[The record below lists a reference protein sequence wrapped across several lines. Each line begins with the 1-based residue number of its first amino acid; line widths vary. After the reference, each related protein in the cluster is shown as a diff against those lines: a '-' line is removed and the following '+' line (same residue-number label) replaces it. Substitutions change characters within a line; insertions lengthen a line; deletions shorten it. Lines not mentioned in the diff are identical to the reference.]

1 MEYRMYSFVLRQLN
15 PMQKGVQTTHAVVEY
30 TEKQGKDN
38 EGYRKWAN
46 EDKTLIILDGG
57 TYQDMND
64 IRDKLFTWGIKFEA
78 FYEPD
83 LNNMCTAIAVLA
95 DERVWNFEKYPN
107 YDPYPQ
113 SPTVTR
119 DGVQVKL
126 AVDIKPIPYE
136 DWVEH
141 MGGEAIVK
149 LRELIFS
156 KRLAQ

>member
-15 PMQKGVQTTHAVVEY
+15 PIQKGVQTTHAVVEY
-30 TEKQGKDN
+30 AEKQGNDN

-57 TYQDMND
+57 NYQDMME
-64 IRDKLFTWGIKFEA
+64 IIGELFKLGIKFA
-78 FYEPD
+78 TFYEPD

-95 DERVWNFEKYPN
+95 DERVWNFEKYP
-107 YDPYPQ
+107 PYPQ
-113 SPTVTR
+113 SSTVVR
-119 DGVQVKL
+119 DGVQVNF
-126 AVDIKPIPYE
+126 AVDIKPIPY
-136 DWVEH
+136 DNWVEYI
-141 MGGEAIVK
+141 GGEANVK